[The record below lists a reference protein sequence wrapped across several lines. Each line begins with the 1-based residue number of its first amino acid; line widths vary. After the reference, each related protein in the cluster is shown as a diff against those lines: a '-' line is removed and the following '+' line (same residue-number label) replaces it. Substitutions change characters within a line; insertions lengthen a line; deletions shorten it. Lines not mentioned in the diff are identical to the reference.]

1 MIPSTAKGERQPRHG
16 AAVTFLEDL
25 GRRGHVALL
34 AKVSGRIRFDLVA
47 GRDID
52 SWLLTIVDG
61 AVTVSHDAGS
71 ADCTIRGERSLFDEL
86 ASGRANMMSAVLR
99 GALACAGDLDL
110 VLAIQRTFPGPT
122 GERSRTGD
130 AESPR

>member
-1 MIPSTAKGERQPRHG
+1 MSPSTAKGEGQRQG
-16 AAVTFLEDL
+16 AAVTFLEELD
-25 GRRGHVALL
+25 RRGHVALL
-34 AKVSGRIRFDLVA
+34 AKVSGRVRFDLVD

-52 SWLLTIVDG
+52 PWVLTIASG

-71 ADCTIRGERSLFDEL
+71 ADCTIRGERSLFDQL

-122 GERSRTGD
+122 GKRSRTGD
-130 AESPR
+130 SESAQ